1 MKRKFVTENK
11 RVLREFFIDIIKNLV
26 SKRAISN
33 LDKIIDADPE
43 LKKEKDAIVRMSNS
57 LRKRVQKAKKDN
69 PAQYKRFL
77 KNPLLKKYA

>member
-1 MKRKFVTENK
+1 MNRKFVTENK
-11 RVLREFFIDIIKNLV
+11 RVLREFFIDMLKSLV

-57 LRKRVQKAKKDN
+57 LRKKVQKAKKDD

>member
-1 MKRKFVTENK
+1 MNKKFVTENK
-11 RVLREFFIDIIKNLV
+11 RVLREFFIDMLKSLV
-26 SKRAISN
+26 STRAISN

-57 LRKRVQKAKKDN
+57 LRKKVQKAKKDN

>member
-1 MKRKFVTENK
+1 MNRKFVTENK
-11 RVLREFFIDIIKNLV
+11 RVLREFFIDMLTSLV

-57 LRKRVQKAKKDN
+57 LRKKVQKAKKDN

-77 KNPLLKKYA
+77 KNPLLKKYS

>member
-1 MKRKFVTENK
+1 MNRKFVTENK
-11 RVLREFFIDIIKNLV
+11 RVLREFFIDMLTSLV

-57 LRKRVQKAKKDN
+57 LRKKVQKAKKDN

>member
-1 MKRKFVTENK
+1 MNKKFVTENK
-11 RVLREFFIDIIKNLV
+11 RVLREFFIDMLTSLV

-57 LRKRVQKAKKDN
+57 MRKKIQKAKKDN